1 MKQLLQH
8 LDSGD
13 TTVAE
18 VPVPAA
24 GTGSIVV
31 ETRATLVSAGTERM
45 LVEFGRSGLID
56 KARSQPDKVKQ
67 VLDKVRTD
75 GVRPTLEA
83 VRAKLDQPIS
93 IGYCNAGVVVEAGT
107 NAGVFSPGDRV
118 VTNGAHAE
126 YVRVPH
132 TLAARIPGGVSFE
145 SAAFTPVAAIG
156 LQGIR
161 LAEPTLGETVVVFG
175 LGLIGLL
182 TVQLLRANG
191 CRVLGIDRDVS
202 RLALA
207 ERFGAVTLN
216 GVEGDVVQ
224 RVLALTDG
232 AGADAVLLTL
242 ASKSDDPAH
251 EAAAMSRK
259 RGRLVLVGTTGLDLR
274 RDDFYR
280 KELSF
285 AVSCSYGPGRYD
297 ASYEES
303 GHDYPLAY
311 VRWTEQ
317 RNFEAVLALMADG
330 RLDVAPLITHRF
342 PIERAPEAYD
352 VISGTAPSLGV
363 VLTYPDR
370 GGAVLSRESR
380 TISRG
385 ASSPSHAAPAAG
397 GSRATV
403 AVIGAGNFAVRTLL
417 PVLRQAGVRLH
428 TIASGAGT
436 SGAIAGEKFGFERA
450 TTDLDA
456 IWESSE
462 IDTVFVLTRHDT
474 HASLAL
480 RALRA
485 GKSVFVEKP
494 LALRLDDLDEIA
506 AQLHSGT
513 AAVTEAKP
521 GSQPRAASPLLTVG
535 FNRRFAPLTMEL
547 RRKLVG
553 RAGPLAVVITVNAG
567 AIPPEHWTRDAAQG
581 GGRIVGEGCHF
592 IDLARC
598 LANSPITGLTV
609 NAARDRN
616 GRPVGDVAH
625 ISLTFA
631 DGSTAVVH
639 YLSNGSRAFPKER
652 VECFWDG
659 RTAAIDNWR
668 KLPGYDGA
676 MPWKERTR
684 RMDKGHGAEIMA
696 WLEAVSAGGPVP
708 IPLDE
713 LLEVSRWAITAEAL
727 ATAGER

>member
-107 NAGVFSPGDRV
+107 SAGAFSPGDRV

-132 TLAARIPGGVSFE
+132 TLAARIPGSVSFE

-216 GVEGDVVQ
+216 GTEGDVVQ

-232 AGADAVLLTL
+232 VGADAVLLTL

-297 ASYEES
+297 PSYEES

-317 RNFEAVLALMADG
+317 RNFEAVLALVADG
-330 RLDVAPLITHRF
+330 KLDVAPLITHRF

-370 GGAVLSRESR
+370 GGMAPSRESR
-380 TISRG
+380 TTSR
-385 ASSPSHAAPAAG
+385 SPLRHTTAAAAG
-397 GSRATV
+397 SRPTV

-450 TTDLDA
+450 TTDLDT

-462 IDTVFVLTRHDT
+462 IDTVFVLTRHDS
-474 HASLAL
+474 HAPLAL

-485 GKSVFVEKP
+485 GKHVFVEKP
-494 LALRLDDLDEIA
+494 LALRVEELDEIA
-506 AQLHSGT
+506 CAVEESGHLIM
-513 AAVTEAKP
+513 A
-521 GSQPRAASPLLTVG
+521 G
-535 FNRRFAPLTMEL
+535 FNRRFAPLTTEL
-547 RRKLVG
+547 RRRLFG
-553 RAGPLAVVITVNAG
+553 RAGPLAVVVTVNAG
-567 AIPPEHWTRDAAQG
+567 AIPPDHWTRDAEQG
-581 GGRIVGEGCHF
+581 GGRIVGEACHF

-598 LANSPITGLTV
+598 LTDSPIIDLTV
-609 NAARDRN
+609 VSARDRN
-616 GRPVGDVAH
+616 GCVVDDVAH
-625 ISLTFA
+625 LSLEFA
-631 DGSTAVVH
+631 DGSTGVVH

-659 RTAAIDNWR
+659 RTASIDNWR
-668 KLPGYDGA
+668 RLLGYEGVLP
-676 MPWKERTR
+676 WIERTR
-684 RMDKGHGAEIMA
+684 RMDKGHASEITE
-696 WLEAVSAGGPVP
+696 WLKAVSAGGPTP
-708 IPLDE
+708 IPFEE
-713 LLEVSRWAITAEAL
+713 LLEVSRWAIRAEAM
-727 ATAGER
+727 ANASER

>member
-24 GTGSIVV
+24 SAGTIVV
-31 ETRATLVSAGTERM
+31 ETRVTLVSAGTERM
-45 LVEFGRSGLID
+45 LVEFGRSGLIE

-67 VLDKVRTD
+67 VLDKVRSD

-83 VRAKLDQPIS
+83 VRAKLDQPIPL
-93 IGYCNAGVVVEAGT
+93 GYCNAGVVVEAGSG
-107 NAGVFSPGDRV
+107 AGVVATGDRV

-132 TLAARIPGGVSFE
+132 TLAARIPNGVSFE
-145 SAAFTPVAAIG
+145 AAAFTPVAAIG

-191 CRVLGIDRDVS
+191 CRVLGIDREVS

-216 GVEGDVVQ
+216 GMEGDVVQ

-232 AGADAVLLTL
+232 VGADAVLLTL

-251 EAAAMSRK
+251 QAAAMSRK

-297 ASYEES
+297 PLYEEG
-303 GHDYPLAY
+303 GHDYPLAH

-330 RLDVAPLITHRF
+330 KLDVAPLISHRF

-370 GGAVLSRESR
+370 GAVAPARESR
-380 TISRG
+380 TITRAVPARV
-385 ASSPSHAAPAAG
+385 ASTAG
-397 GSRATV
+397 GSHAIV
-403 AVIGAGNFAVRTLL
+403 AVIGSGTFAVRTLL
-417 PVLRQAGVRLH
+417 PALRQQGARLH
-428 TIASGAGT
+428 TIASSAGA
-436 SGAIAGEKFGFERA
+436 SGAIAGEKFGFERV

-456 IWESSE
+456 IWESSD
-462 IDTVFVLTRHDT
+462 IDTVFVLTRHDS

-485 GKSVFVEKP
+485 GKHVFVEKP
-494 LALRLDDLDEIA
+494 LALREEELDEIA
-506 AQLHSGT
+506 VAMDP
-513 AAVTEAKP
+513 AAHP
-521 GSQPRAASPLLTVG
+521 ASPILTVG
-535 FNRRFAPLTMEL
+535 FNRRFAPLTTAL
-547 RRKLVG
+547 RRKLAG
-553 RAGPLAVVITVNAG
+553 RAGPLAMVITVNAG
-567 AIPPEHWTRDAAQG
+567 AIPSDHWTRDAVQG
-581 GGRIVGEGCHF
+581 GGRIVGESCHF
-592 IDLARC
+592 LDLARC
-598 LANSPITGLTV
+598 LAGSAITDITV
-609 NAARDRN
+609 NSARDHD
-616 GRPVGDVAH
+616 GRIVNDVVH
-625 ISLTFA
+625 LSLAFA

-639 YLSNGSRAFPKER
+639 YLANGSRAFPKER
-652 VECFWDG
+652 IECFWDG
-659 RTAAIDNWR
+659 RTAAIANWR
-668 KLPGYDGA
+668 RLFGYEGA
-676 MPWKERTR
+676 MPWNERAR
-684 RMDKGHGAEIMA
+684 RMDKGHAAEISA
-696 WLEAVSAGGPVP
+696 WLEAVRSGATAP
-708 IPLDE
+708 IPLEE
-713 LLEVSRWAITAEAL
+713 LLEVSRWAIRAEVMAN
-727 ATAGER
+727 GMDQ

>member
-8 LDSGD
+8 LDSGN
-13 TTVAE
+13 TTVAN

-24 GTGSIVV
+24 GRGMVVV
-31 ETRATLVSAGTERM
+31 EARASLVSAGTERM

-126 YVRVPH
+126 YVRAPH

-232 AGADAVLLTL
+232 VGADAVLLTL

-370 GGAVLSRESR
+370 GGAALSRESR

-450 TTDLDA
+450 TTDLDT

-462 IDTVFVLTRHDT
+462 IDTVFVLTRHDS
-474 HASLAL
+474 HVPLAL

-485 GKSVFVEKP
+485 GKHVFVEKP
-494 LALRLDDLDEIA
+494 LALHEGELDEIA
-506 AQLHSGT
+506 GEVDRSG
-513 AAVTEAKP
+513 
-521 GSQPRAASPLLTVG
+521 RLLMVG
-535 FNRRFAPLTMEL
+535 FNRRFAPLAVEL
-547 RRKLVG
+547 RAKLAG
-553 RAGPLAVVITVNAG
+553 RAGPLAMVITVNAG
-567 AIPPEHWTRDAAQG
+567 AIPAGHWTRDAEQG

-592 IDLARC
+592 IDLARF
-598 LANSPITGLTV
+598 LAASPIADASVLC
-609 NAARDRN
+609 ARDRAGSAVN
-616 GRPVGDVAH
+616 DIAH
-625 ISLTFA
+625 LSLAFA

-659 RTAAIDNWR
+659 RTVAIDNWR
-668 KLPGYDGA
+668 RLLSYEGA
-676 MPWKERTR
+676 MPWNERAR
-684 RMDKGHGAEIMA
+684 RMDKGHAAEISA
-696 WLEAVSAGGPVP
+696 WLDALRTGGPAP
-708 IPLDE
+708 IPLEE
-713 LLEVSRWAITAEAL
+713 LLEVSRWAIRAEA
-727 ATAGER
+727 TANGKQIPPVHDK

>member
-1 MKQLLQH
+1 MKQLLQR
-8 LDSGD
+8 LDSGE

-24 GTGSIVV
+24 STGTIVV

-75 GVRPTLEA
+75 GLRPTFEA
-83 VRAKLDQPIS
+83 VRAKLDQPIPL
-93 IGYCNAGVVVEAGT
+93 GYCNAGVVVEAGKGSG
-107 NAGVFSPGDRV
+107 AFAPGDRV

-126 YVRVPH
+126 YVRVSH
-132 TLAARIPGGVSFE
+132 TLAARVPDNVAFE
-145 SAAFTPVAAIG
+145 AAAFTPVAAIG

-182 TVQLLRANG
+182 SAQLLRANG
-191 CRVLGIDRDVS
+191 CRVIGIDRDTS

-207 ERFGAVTLN
+207 EHFGVIALN
-216 GVEGDVVQ
+216 GAEGDVAK
-224 RVLALTDG
+224 RVLSLTG
-232 AGADAVLLTL
+232 GTGADAVLLTL

-259 RGRLVLVGTTGLDLR
+259 RGRLVLVGTTGLNLR
-274 RDDFYR
+274 RDDLYR

-297 ASYEES
+297 PNYEEA
-303 GHDYPLAY
+303 GQDYPLAY

-317 RNFEAVLALMADG
+317 RNFEAVLALMAEG

-352 VISGTAPSLGV
+352 VISGSAPSLGV
-363 VLTYPDR
+363 ILTYPDR
-370 GGAVLSRESR
+370 AGAVPLRESR
-380 TISRG
+380 TIAR
-385 ASSPSHAAPAAG
+385 PAAL
-397 GSRATV
+397 RTLAATAAVVGQQSQPAV

-417 PVLRQAGVRLH
+417 PALRSSGAQLH
-428 TIASGAGT
+428 TIASSAGA
-436 SGAIAGEKFGFERA
+436 SGAIAGEKFGFEHV
-450 TTDLDA
+450 TTDLDTIFA
-456 IWESSE
+456 NDE
-462 IDTVFVLTRHDT
+462 ISTVFVLTRHDS

-485 GKSVFVEKP
+485 GKNVFVEKP
-494 LALRLDDLDEIA
+494 LALQCEELDEIA
-506 AQLHSGT
+506 DEVERSG
-513 AAVTEAKP
+513 
-521 GSQPRAASPLLTVG
+521 RLLMVG
-535 FNRRFAPLTMEL
+535 FNRRFAPLTDEL
-547 RRKLVG
+547 RKRLSG
-553 RAGPLAVVITVNAG
+553 RAGPLAMVITVNAG
-567 AIPPEHWTRDAAQG
+567 TIPSDHWTRDAEQG

-598 LANSPITGLTV
+598 LAASPITDMQVTS
-609 NAARDRN
+609 ARDRQ
-616 GRPVGDVAH
+616 GRAVNDIAH
-625 ISLTFA
+625 VSLAFA

-639 YLSNGSRAFPKER
+639 YLANGSRAFPKER
-652 VECFWDG
+652 IECFWDG

-668 KLPGYDGA
+668 RLLGYEGALPWG
-676 MPWKERTR
+676 ERAR
-684 RMDKGHGAEIMA
+684 RMDKGHAAELTA
-696 WLEAVSAGGPVP
+696 WMNAVRTGGPAP
-708 IPLDE
+708 IPVEE
-713 LLEVSRWAITAEAL
+713 LLEVSRTAIGAE
-727 ATAGER
+727 TMAGGMEG